1 MTGDFSVTLRF
12 TLPTVPLLTI
22 EDRDDPTGGSVLI
35 DEFGELVE
43 VVQHNGTIKPQVYIM
58 STPPD
63 PIDKSILR
71 CRLSHVMT
79 TTTIKYLVCVTVKVS
94 DLELDDDSISFGVN
108 LTPTL
113 DPSVEGKMEI
123 LDIQT
128 EQPGE
133 VDWLNDEDNE

>member
-1 MTGDFSVTLRF
+1 
-12 TLPTVPLLTI
+12 
-22 EDRDDPTGGSVLI
+22 
-35 DEFGELVE
+35 
-43 VVQHNGTIKPQVYIM
+43 
-58 STPPD
+58 
-63 PIDKSILR
+63 
-71 CRLSHVMT
+71 MT

>member
-1 MTGDFSVTLRF
+1 MV
-12 TLPTVPLLTI
+12 
-22 EDRDDPTGGSVLI
+22 
-35 DEFGELVE
+35 
-43 VVQHNGTIKPQVYIM
+43 
-58 STPPD
+58 
-63 PIDKSILR
+63 
-71 CRLSHVMT
+71 

-133 VDWLNDEDNE
+133 VDWIDDEKFDGDDGSPDLC